1 MSEYKEGFT
10 DGYIFAKEELVERL
24 SEVDGLDD
32 WTVDRICEMIEK
44 NEL

>member
-24 SEVDGLDD
+24 SELDGLDD
-32 WTVDRICEMIEK
+32 WTVDQICDLIEK
-44 NEL
+44 NKL

>member
-24 SEVDGLDD
+24 SELEGLDS
-32 WTVDRICEMIEK
+32 WTIERICDMIER

>member
-1 MSEYKEGFT
+1 MSDYKQGFT

-32 WTVDRICEMIEK
+32 WTVDQICNMIENNK
-44 NEL
+44 L

>member
-24 SEVDGLDD
+24 SEVEGLDD
-32 WTVDRICEMIEK
+32 WTIDQIYNMIER

>member
-24 SEVDGLDD
+24 SEVEGLDS
-32 WTVDRICEMIEK
+32 WTIDRICEMIER